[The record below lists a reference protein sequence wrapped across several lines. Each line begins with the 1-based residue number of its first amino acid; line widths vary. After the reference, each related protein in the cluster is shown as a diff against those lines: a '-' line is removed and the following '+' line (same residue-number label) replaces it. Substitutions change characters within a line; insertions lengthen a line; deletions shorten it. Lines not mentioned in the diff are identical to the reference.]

1 MKGLKGL
8 LGGLMDGMRDD
19 EGPFQGGEEGR
30 VGGRFRDMLQG
41 KSTSYDPGME
51 EDNELSVHA
60 RDFAKNMDVG
70 NKDDVF
76 EMQSMLA
83 KLGIG
88 DFEGKQLKADGMM
101 GDRTTSAMR
110 MLQGL
115 DYEGGESVE
124 PEQGTPWSGGEEDG
138 NTGRGWIDKLFGGAG
153 KDTRKVRNKLFDR
166 KIAVENPDAAG
177 GPMDP
182 RWGGNVWSRKS
193 PTKSGGGSG
202 PGPWSDGSGY

>member
-8 LGGLMDGMRDD
+8 LGGLMDDKGL
-19 EGPFQGGEEGR
+19 FQGGEEGR
-30 VGGRFRDMLQG
+30 VGGRFRDMLEG
-41 KSTSYDPGME
+41 RSTSYDPGME

-70 NKDDVF
+70 NKEDVF

-88 DFEGKQLKADGMM
+88 DFEGKQLTADGIM

-110 MLQGL
+110 LLQGQ

-124 PEQGTPWSGGEEDG
+124 PEQGVPWSGGEEDG
-138 NTGRGWIDKLFGGAG
+138 NTGRSWINKLFGGAG
-153 KDTRKVRNKLFDR
+153 RDTRKARNSLFERTYDTS
-166 KIAVENPDAAG
+166 PDAYKKG
-177 GPMDP
+177 GSLMWK
-182 RWGGNVWSRKS
+182 RKGGNQ
-193 PTKSGGGSG
+193 GSG
-202 PGPWSDGSGY
+202 PGPWGDGSGY